1 MTDAVKPLASDYRGM
16 EYPLE
21 QLPALWL
28 KLADELKDNAKEV
41 ENDDPALARTFSHRA
56 ISIIACAEQLTWAL
70 TNRRTPPA
78 GWKPIETAPDDLTII
93 VASISINGQV
103 NWVSDGIRGKG
114 VMRLLWHTVY
124 GTHVPSPT
132 HWIGLP
138 NDWMP
143 LPAAPENDDEQ
154 T

>member
-1 MTDAVKPLASDYRGM
+1 MNPDAVKPLADAYMTEDG
-16 EYPLE
+16 
-21 QLPALWL
+21 
-28 KLADELKDNAKEV
+28 
-41 ENDDPALARTFSHRA
+41 RT
-56 ISIIACAEQLTWAL
+56 CTAEQRAGMPKEAYKAYCIPLY
-70 TNRRTPPA
+70 RRTPPA
-78 GWKPIETAPDDLTII
+78 GWKPIETAPDDLTVI

-114 VMRLLWHTVY
+114 VMRLLWHTLN

-143 LPAAPENDDEQ
+143 LPAAPENDAPQQKNEGDK